1 MLMSGRVE
9 LPKGWAVGGFL
20 LTDGEKMSKTT
31 GNVMSPLDLVDTVGV
46 DGFRYYVL
54 AETPYGQDGDFTV
67 DGLIGRYNSDLAN
80 NLGNLLS
87 RVATVV
93 DKKCDGVGP
102 APNPESPLA
111 QAAQTAY
118 TAAHAAWDVVA
129 PSRALEATWQLIRAT
144 NAHLE
149 ANEPWRADPGPAVDA
164 VLGDAL
170 EALRIVSVLSF
181 PAIPATAQRVRE
193 RIGLVGDV
201 GAQRLPA
208 AAAWGQ
214 YPGGLPV
221 TKGQPLFPRI
231 AT

>member
-1 MLMSGRVE
+1 MLMSAGVE

-20 LTDGEKMSKTT
+20 LSDGEKMSKTT
-31 GNVMSPLDLVDTVGV
+31 GNVMSPLDLIDTVGV

-67 DGLIGRYNSDLAN
+67 DGLIGRYNADLAN
-80 NLGNLLS
+80 NLGNLVS

-93 DKKCDGVGP
+93 DKKCGGIGP
-102 APNPESPLA
+102 APNPASPLA
-111 QAAQTAY
+111 EAAHAAY
-118 TAAHAAWDVVA
+118 AGAHAAWDVVA
-129 PSRALEATWQLIRAT
+129 PSRALEAAWQLIRAT

-170 EALRIVSVLSF
+170 EALRIVTVLAS
-181 PAIPATAQRVRE
+181 PAIPATAQLVWE
-193 RIGLVGDV
+193 RIGFASDV
-201 GAQRLPA
+201 GTQRLPA
-208 AAAWGQ
+208 AAEWGQ
-214 YPGGLPV
+214 YPGGLAV
-221 TKGQPLFPRI
+221 TKGQPLFPRL